1 MGRGSGTATLFPD
14 KRTTQWAYDMHLR
27 LNWGR
32 EPLDLALVGGEG
44 GEGEEAMSGV
54 EMGGKSRN
62 AAR

>member
-1 MGRGSGTATLFPD
+1 VLAAS
-14 KRTTQWAYDMHLR
+14 TQWAYDMHLR

-32 EPLDLALVGGEG
+32 EPLDLAMVGGEG